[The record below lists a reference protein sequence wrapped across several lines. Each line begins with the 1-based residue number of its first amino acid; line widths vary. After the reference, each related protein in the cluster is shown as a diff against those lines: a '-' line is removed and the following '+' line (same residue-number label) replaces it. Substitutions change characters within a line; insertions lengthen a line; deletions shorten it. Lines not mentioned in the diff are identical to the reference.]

1 MSAENKLEQEIEKE
15 FKDKMY
21 RGYGIWW
28 GYGSCQ
34 EEMYKGWEKAHVHVY
49 MYYFI
54 VFFKY
59 LWTIDYV
66 LNDNKFSIKLPKL
79 TIMFRIEFKQQNMI
93 EENNREKGGGDV
105 KCTTVPISPG

>member
-1 MSAENKLEQEIEKE
+1 
-15 FKDKMY
+15 
-21 RGYGIWW
+21 
-28 GYGSCQ
+28 
-34 EEMYKGWEKAHVHVY
+34 MYKGWEKAHVHVY

-79 TIMFRIEFKQQNMI
+79 TIMFRIEFKQ
-93 EENNREKGGGDV
+93 
-105 KCTTVPISPG
+105 